1 MNLSHAYAAPP
12 PRHVAETVLRT
23 ALDRG
28 VTLFDTA
35 ALYGFGANEELVGP
49 VLKPHRGDVVL
60 ASKCGIFR
68 NEAGA
73 RVIDGRPETLR
84 RACDDSLTRLQTNVI
99 DLYYLHRGA
108 VGSGAAG
115 EGQGHRPFG
124 SIRGDPAQGAR
135 RAPGG
140 GHPERVLALDAQPGN
155 RGARRLP

>member
-12 PRHVAETVLRT
+12 PRQVAETVLRT

-49 VLKPHRGDVVL
+49 VLKPYRAGVVL

-73 RVIDGRPETLR
+73 RVIDGRPKT
-84 RACDDSLTRLQTNVI
+84 
-99 DLYYLHRGA
+99 
-108 VGSGAAG
+108 
-115 EGQGHRPFG
+115 
-124 SIRGDPAQGAR
+124 
-135 RAPGG
+135 
-140 GHPERVLALDAQPGN
+140 
-155 RGARRLP
+155 